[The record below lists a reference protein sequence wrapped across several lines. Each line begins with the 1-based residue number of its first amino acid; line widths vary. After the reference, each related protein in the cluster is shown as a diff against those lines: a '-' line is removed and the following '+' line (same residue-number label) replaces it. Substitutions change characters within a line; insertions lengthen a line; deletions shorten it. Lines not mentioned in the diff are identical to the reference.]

1 MGDGVPALFVGAEQ
15 RWAGEVDSLFSK
27 VVTELRQ
34 EAERALREL
43 EQRHAAE
50 IKDLAQAVRTQHG
63 IIAALELS
71 TRRARDEAAAQL
83 SAAER
88 TWQQSEA
95 DRMQAAQEEWARRE
109 DALNREIDRNGA
121 AAEQLETTLLALK
134 EQSVAKERDAEA
146 RLEQIKHES
155 ERMLRNA
162 RSEWQKEVA
171 KRLESAGVQILAV
184 FDSSA
189 AG

>member
-1 MGDGVPALFVGAEQ
+1 MGDQVPALFAGAEQ
-15 RWAGEVDSLFSK
+15 RWGVEVDRFLSHAI
-27 VVTELRQ
+27 TELRQ

-50 IKDLAQAVRTQHG
+50 MKDLSEAVRTQHG

-71 TRRARDEAAAQL
+71 NRRVKDEAAAQL
-83 SAAER
+83 SAAAR
-88 TWQQSEA
+88 AWQQGEA
-95 DRMQAAQEEWARRE
+95 DRMKAAQEEWGRHK
-109 DALNREIDRNGA
+109 DALSREIDRNRS
-121 AAEQLETTLLALK
+121 AAEQLEATLLALK

-146 RLEQIKHES
+146 RLEQIKQEAEH
-155 ERMLRNA
+155 MLRNA
-162 RSEWQKEVA
+162 RSEWQRQVA

-189 AG
+189 TA